1 MSYPWARR
9 LTGAVV
15 SLVAA
20 ATLAA
25 QTGAGTPKSETLFYT
40 VEWRLIHAGNVKLTW
55 GPAAED
61 GDGFQANLFLQ
72 SAGLV
77 SKLYRVENNYLS
89 NFNDS
94 LCIRDSLLKTSEGS
108 RRRETRVTFDA
119 ARKKAHYVE
128 RDLVKNTTVSQDA
141 DIQACE
147 HDVIGALY
155 LLRGMNLE
163 PGKSASIPVSD
174 GKKAVMARVDAQ
186 EREIVKINDKQF
198 KTIRYEAFLFN
209 NVLYRRS
216 GRLFVWL
223 TDDDRKIPVQ
233 IRVRLPFYI
242 GTVTLTL
249 ENPGKV

>member
-1 MSYPWARR
+1 MSSPRAKK
-9 LTGAVV
+9 LAAVTV
-15 SLVAA
+15 LLAA
-20 ATLAA
+20 AAALAA
-25 QTGAGTPKSETLFYT
+25 QTGARPPRNETFSYT

-55 GPAAED
+55 GAA
-61 GDGFQANLFLQ
+61 GDNGEGYQANLSLE

-77 SKLYRVENNYLS
+77 SKLYRVQNNYVS
-89 NFNDS
+89 NFTES
-94 LCIRDSLLKTSEGS
+94 LCIRNSALNTNEGS
-108 RRRETRVTFDA
+108 RRRETRVTYDA
-119 ARKKAHYVE
+119 ARKKASYVE
-128 RDLVKNTTVSQDA
+128 RDLEKNTTVTQEA

-163 PGKSASIPVSD
+163 PGKSASIPVTD

-186 EREIVKINDKQF
+186 ERESVKIDGRTF
-198 KTIRYEAFLFN
+198 RTIRYEAYLFN

-223 TDDDRKIPVQ
+223 TDDDRRIPVQ

-249 ENPGKV
+249 ENAGKV